1 MSLTIQEQGRG
12 KSDIHISLL
21 VAATLSYNLITLA
34 VNLLTSFFIGSTSID
49 TVVCLGIYAYFI
61 VRAIPSL
68 FSRASK
74 KDIIFVL
81 AFVLLILVSMLR
93 ENNFAAIVGA
103 LSIFPRVFLYYFI
116 GRAILND
123 EHVEK
128 VLFKFAPYVVL
139 VTFVSYF
146 VLAFLTSSQ
155 DEDNMSLAYYL
166 LPFTIISAYKM
177 IKQKEYRIIS
187 IIVFIGAM
195 FLQIWTGTRG
205 PLLCIFIAMILF
217 VLLNPGRIAPKA
229 IITAILVA
237 GVVLLSSNLFV
248 KWMEELQVYLEG
260 RGATNR
266 IVEKFLEEEFLNS
279 SGRDSLNEKTF
290 AAIGNRML
298 SGYGLFADRELL
310 GGQYC
315 HNIFLEFIINYG
327 VVIGGAAFIA
337 LLVVLFFALRRRK
350 AMPTLFL
357 MLICAGFV
365 KLFVSSSYLIEP
377 MFFMLLG
384 AAFTKPQPDSE
395 VISEV
400 GEANEGL

>member
-1 MSLTIQEQGRG
+1 MSLVIQEQDNKR
-12 KSDIHISLL
+12 SDLNVSLL

-34 VNLLTSFFIGSTSID
+34 VNLLTSLFIGSTSID
-49 TVVCLGIYAYFI
+49 TVVCLAVYAYFL

-74 KDIIFVL
+74 KDIIFVV
-81 AFVLLILVSMLR
+81 AFLLLLLVSMLR
-93 ENNFAAIVGA
+93 DTNFSAIVG
-103 LSIFPRVFLYYFI
+103 SISVFPQIILYYFI
-116 GRAILND
+116 GRALLND
-123 EHVEK
+123 EHIEK
-128 VLFKFAPYVVL
+128 VLFRFAPYVVL
-139 VTFVSYF
+139 VTFVTYL
-146 VLAFLTSSQ
+146 VLTFLTSSQ

-177 IKQKEYRIIS
+177 IKQRKYRIIS
-187 IIVFIGAM
+187 ILVFIGAM
-195 FLQIWTGTRG
+195 FLQVWTGTRG
-205 PLLCIFIAMILF
+205 PLLCILAAIILF
-217 VLLNPGRIAPKA
+217 VLLNPGKIAPKVL
-229 IITAILVA
+229 ITVVLVA
-237 GVVLLSSNLFV
+237 GVVLLTSNLFV

-260 RGATNR
+260 RGTTNR

-298 SGYGLFADRELL
+298 SGYGLFADREFL

-315 HNIFLEFIINYG
+315 HNIFLEFIVNYG
-327 VVIGGAAFIA
+327 VIIGGVAFVA
-337 LLVVLFFALRRRK
+337 LLVVLFRALSRRK

-357 MLICAGFV
+357 MLVCAGFV

-384 AAFTKPQPDSE
+384 AAFTKPVLNSE
-395 VISEV
+395 AISDT